1 MSASR
6 LSRPSPRTVRRL
18 IGIMLLVL
26 WEAIPRLGILPELFI
41 PPLTKTLNVLW
52 LDRAI
57 YAAALL
63 VTVYEVAI
71 AMLIACGAGILIGSV
86 VGGVAGIR
94 RLMLPVFSSLYAVP
108 IVILY
113 PVFTAWF
120 GIGSESKI
128 AFAGVY
134 GFFPV
139 MLSTAAGIRTID
151 EQYLLAARSMGASLP
166 QLIAR
171 VIIPASIPTVLSG
184 LRLGGALTII
194 GVVVSEMLTSADGIG
209 YLVTKNRTTLDSP
222 RVFAAIIVILALSVC
237 YDIAVRFIERRTL
250 VWQTAGR
257 RDATSQSVR
266 AAVPAQAA
274 A

>member
-1 MSASR
+1 MK
-6 LSRPSPRTVRRL
+6 RPSPRAVRYT
-18 IGIMLLVL
+18 IGIAVLIL
-26 WEAIPRLGILPELFI
+26 WEAIPRFGILPELFV
-41 PPLTKTLNVLW
+41 PPLTKTLYVLW

-57 YAAALL
+57 YAAALW
-63 VTVYEVAI
+63 VTIYEVAI
-71 AMLIACGAGILIGSV
+71 AMVIACGIGILVGAI
-86 VGGVAGIR
+86 VGGIASMR
-94 RLMLPVFSSLYAVP
+94 QLMLPVFSSLYAVP

-128 AFAGVY
+128 IFAGVY

-166 QLIAR
+166 QIIAR
-171 VIIPASIPTVLSG
+171 VIIPASIPTVLVG

-194 GVVVSEMLTSADGIG
+194 GDIFAEMLTSANGIG
-209 YLVTKNRTTLDSP
+209 YLVTKNRTTLDSA
-222 RVFAAIIVILALSVC
+222 RVFAAIVIILFLAIV
-237 YDIAVRFIERRTL
+237 YDIAMRAIERRTL

-257 RDATSQSVR
+257 RERSQGDGARGELAPSV
-266 AAVPAQAA
+266 A
-274 A
+274 

>member
-1 MSASR
+1 MK
-6 LSRPSPRTVRRL
+6 RPSPRTVRRL
-18 IGIMLLVL
+18 IGLTLLVL

-41 PPLTKTLNVLW
+41 PPLTKTLAVLW
-52 LDRAI
+52 LDRWI
-57 YAAALL
+57 YGAALL
-63 VTVYEVAI
+63 VTMYEVAV
-71 AMLIACGAGILIGSV
+71 AMLIACGAGILIGAI
-86 VGGVAGIR
+86 VGGVTSIR
-94 RLMLPVFSSLYAVP
+94 RLMLPIFSSLYAVP

-128 AFAGVY
+128 AFAGAY

-139 MLSTAAGIRTID
+139 MLSTAAGIRVID
-151 EQYLLAARSMGASLP
+151 EQYLLAARSMGASLL

-171 VIIPASIPTVLSG
+171 VIIPAAIPTVLAG

-222 RVFAAIIVILALSVC
+222 RVFAAIIVILALSVV
-237 YDIAVRFIERRTL
+237 YDIAVRAIERRTL
-250 VWQTAGR
+250 TWQTAGR
-257 RDATSQSVR
+257 REKASATARVNL
-266 AAVPAQAA
+266 PAPATA
-274 A
+274 

>member
-1 MSASR
+1 M
-6 LSRPSPRTVRRL
+6 SRPSPRTVRRL
-18 IGIMLLVL
+18 IGLSLLVL

-41 PPLTKTLNVLW
+41 PPLTKTLYVLW

-57 YAAALL
+57 IAAALV
-63 VTVYEVAI
+63 VTVYEIVAG
-71 AMLIACGAGILIGSV
+71 MLIACGVGILTGAV
-86 VGGVAGIR
+86 VGGVASLR
-94 RLMLPVFSSLYAVP
+94 NLMLPVFSSLYAVP

-166 QLIAR
+166 QLIGR
-171 VIIPASIPTVLSG
+171 VVIPASIPTVLAG

-222 RVFAAIIVILALSVC
+222 RVFAAIIVVLVLSVV
-237 YDIAVRFIERRTL
+237 YDIAVRAIERRTL
-250 VWQTAGR
+250 IWQTAGR
-257 RDATSQSVR
+257 RER
-266 AAVPAQAA
+266 EAAPARLPVPAPA
-274 A
+274 

>member
-1 MSASR
+1 MT
-6 LSRPSPRTVRRL
+6 RPSPQNARRL
-18 IGIMLLVL
+18 IGLSLLVL
-26 WEAIPRLGILPELFI
+26 WEAIPRLGILPELFV
-41 PPLTKTLNVLW
+41 PPLTKTLHVLW

-57 YAAALL
+57 YGAALL
-63 VTVYEVAI
+63 VTVSEVAV
-71 AMLIACGAGILIGSV
+71 AMLIACGVGILLGAI

-94 RLMLPVFSSLYAVP
+94 KLMLPVFSSLYAVP

-128 AFAGVY
+128 VFGGVY
-134 GFFPV
+134 GLFPV
-139 MLSTAAGIRTID
+139 LLSTAAGIRVID

-166 QLIAR
+166 QLIGR
-171 VIIPASIPTVLSG
+171 VIIPAAIPTVLAG

-194 GVVVSEMLTSADGIG
+194 GVVFAEMLTSANGIG

-222 RVFAAIIVILALSVC
+222 RVFAAITVILAMAIV
-237 YDIAVRFIERRTL
+237 YDVAMRFVERRTL
-250 VWQTAGR
+250 IWQTAGR
-257 RDATSQSVR
+257 REAAT
-266 AAVPAQAA
+266 ADLPEMPASAA

>member
-1 MSASR
+1 MNAAFPW
-6 LSRPSPRTVRRL
+6 PSPQSVRRF
-18 IGIMLLVL
+18 IGILLLVA
-26 WEAIPRLGILPELFI
+26 WEAVPRLGILPELFI
-41 PPLTKTLNVLW
+41 PPLTKTLHVLW
-52 LDRAI
+52 LDRAT
-57 YAAALL
+57 YAGALE
-63 VTVYEVAI
+63 VTLYEIAI
-71 AMLIACGAGILIGSV
+71 AMLIACGAGILFGAV
-86 VGGVAGIR
+86 VGGVATLR
-94 RLMLPVFSSLYAVP
+94 NLMLPVFSSLYAVP

-128 AFAGVY
+128 AFAGIY

-151 EQYLLAARSMGASLP
+151 EQYLLAARSMGATLP
-166 QLIAR
+166 QLISR
-171 VIIPASIPTVLSG
+171 VIIPASIPTVLAG

-222 RVFAAIIVILALSVC
+222 RVFAAIIVILVLSVVF
-237 YDIAVRFIERRTL
+237 DIAVRFVERRTL

-257 RDATSQSVR
+257 RER
-266 AAVPAQAA
+266 APAISARAVPATSAA
-274 A
+274 

>member
-1 MSASR
+1 
-6 LSRPSPRTVRRL
+6 
-18 IGIMLLVL
+18 
-26 WEAIPRLGILPELFI
+26 
-41 PPLTKTLNVLW
+41 
-52 LDRAI
+52 
-57 YAAALL
+57 L

-71 AMLIACGAGILIGSV
+71 AMVIACGAGILLGAV
-86 VGGVAGIR
+86 VGGLAR
-94 RLMLPVFSSLYAVP
+94 LRQLMLPVFSSLYAVP

-128 AFAGVY
+128 IFAGVY

-151 EQYLLAARSMGASLP
+151 EQHLLAARSMGASLP
-166 QLIAR
+166 QIIAR
-171 VIIPASIPTVLSG
+171 VIIPASIPTILVG

-194 GVVVSEMLTSADGIG
+194 GDIFAEMLTSANGIG

-222 RVFAAIIVILALSVC
+222 RVFAAIIVILFLAIAYDAGMRAL
-237 YDIAVRFIERRTL
+237 ERRTL

-257 RDATSQSVR
+257 RARRPADETQMSAASPSV
-266 AAVPAQAA
+266 A
-274 A
+274 

>member
-1 MSASR
+1 M
-6 LSRPSPRTVRRL
+6 SRPSPRTVRLL
-18 IGIMLLVL
+18 IGIAVIIL

-41 PPLTKTLNVLW
+41 PPLTKTLHVLW
-52 LDRAI
+52 LDRTI
-57 YAAALL
+57 YAAALW
-63 VTVYEVAI
+63 VTIYEVVI
-71 AMLIACGAGILIGSV
+71 AMMIACGFGILLGAI
-86 VGGVAGIR
+86 VGGIASMR
-94 RLMLPVFSSLYAVP
+94 QLMLPVFSSLYAVP

-128 AFAGVY
+128 IFAGVY

-151 EQYLLAARSMGASLP
+151 EQYLLAARSMGATLP
-166 QLIAR
+166 QIIAR
-171 VIIPASIPTVLSG
+171 VIIPASIPTILVG

-194 GVVVSEMLTSADGIG
+194 GDIFAEMLTSANGIG

-222 RVFAAIIVILALSVC
+222 RVFAAIVVIFFLAII
-237 YDIAVRFIERRTL
+237 YDVAMRAVERRTL

-257 RDATSQSVR
+257 RERSSGENSNASLTPSV
-266 AAVPAQAA
+266 A
-274 A
+274 